1 MYTPKNTYTQKGV
14 EVRGEEERGVRWH
27 SRGVVG
33 MCVHAKKHIH
43 AKKAGKERGEGEE
56 RIVRGL

>member
-1 MYTPKNTYTQKGV
+1 MNIHRATSTHQKV
-14 EVRGEEERGVRWH
+14 IQN